1 MTVHVGRKNFGK
13 LPKIFEM
20 PNLLEIQVDSYEIF
34 LQINTPKTK
43 LKSQGLHKVLNE
55 IFPIESYD
63 QTYKLEY
70 VNYSAGTPRYSIDE
84 SITKGATYAAPLKL
98 TLRLKSK
105 KDVKEQEVYFG
116 EFPLMTP
123 HGTFIINGDERV
135 VVSQLHRSPGVIFE
149 ESVHPNGR
157 TFFSSRIIPY
167 HGAWIEIEFDLTD
180 ALYVILD
187 RRRKVLAT
195 VFLRALG
202 YNTDEEILAT
212 FCGVETIKVESK
224 SDLKDLVN
232 KITAADVRDES
243 GNFVLLEKRHLL
255 TEEELE
261 KLWEANVRTF
271 KVIVTPYQEILNTLA
286 KDHIKTQDE
295 ALLDIFKKMRP
306 GDPATLE
313 AAKALLERLFFDQK
327 RYDLSRVGRF
337 IINRKLNMR
346 VDLETRTL
354 TPETIVETIKY
365 LLTLKRGKG
374 TIDDID
380 HLGNRRIRTVGE
392 LLENQIR
399 IALVRLERSVKERMA
414 IYDLDNCMP
423 HHLVNAKLVS
433 SMVKDFFARS
443 QLSQFMDQTNP
454 LAEMTHKR
462 RLSAM
467 GPGGLSRKRAGFEVR
482 DVHFSHY
489 GRICPIET
497 PEGPNI
503 GLINSLC
510 TYTKLNE
517 FGFLVTP
524 YRKVENGRITN
535 KIDNNLLWGW

>member
-261 KLWEANVRTF
+261 KLGSKRADVQSDRHAVSRNTQYARQR
-271 KVIVTPYQEILNTLA
+271 PYQDA
-286 KDHIKTQDE
+286 
-295 ALLDIFKKMRP
+295 
-306 GDPATLE
+306 
-313 AAKALLERLFFDQK
+313 
-327 RYDLSRVGRF
+327 GR
-337 IINRKLNMR
+337 
-346 VDLETRTL
+346 
-354 TPETIVETIKY
+354 
-365 LLTLKRGKG
+365 
-374 TIDDID
+374 
-380 HLGNRRIRTVGE
+380 
-392 LLENQIR
+392 
-399 IALVRLERSVKERMA
+399 
-414 IYDLDNCMP
+414 
-423 HHLVNAKLVS
+423 
-433 SMVKDFFARS
+433 
-443 QLSQFMDQTNP
+443 
-454 LAEMTHKR
+454 
-462 RLSAM
+462 SA
-467 GPGGLSRKRAGFEVR
+467 P
-482 DVHFSHY
+482 
-489 GRICPIET
+489 
-497 PEGPNI
+497 
-503 GLINSLC
+503 
-510 TYTKLNE
+510 
-517 FGFLVTP
+517 
-524 YRKVENGRITN
+524 
-535 KIDNNLLWGW
+535 